1 MINVY
6 SLEYFQTYKKK
17 ISFFRAKS
25 LFKTKYAGNNKKHRN
40 HRNIGGKSLQSC
52 SNDVPAMRK
61 IFRKTN
67 NIGCITLTSNV
78 FGVVPHDGGEENLA
92 ILRVVGSNLGPLP
105 LQLQVVV
112 D

>member
-1 MINVY
+1 M
-6 SLEYFQTYKKK
+6 T
-17 ISFFRAKS
+17 KS
-25 LFKTKYAGNNKKHRN
+25 TEIIERHR
-40 HRNIGGKSLQSC
+40 RQSLQSSVC
-52 SNDVPAMRK
+52 SNDAPAMRK
-61 IFRKTN
+61 IFRQTN

-105 LQLQVVV
+105 LQLHVVV